1 LDSHIKLK
9 LFFKARL
16 LLGFYF
22 ILLFGCNRSL
32 PLVNLSGNAWGTTYS
47 IKIISDKN
55 ISHNISEIKLGID
68 SIIVD
73 IDNQMSTYKIN
84 SEISL
89 FNNLPKNGAINISH
103 GFSEVIKR
111 SIYWS
116 EVTLGSFDITIF
128 PAVINWRQGKKDREY
143 NDIWEP
149 PTDLDII
156 MEMEKIGYDKIK
168 LSDNT
173 LKKSITGQMIDVNA
187 IAKGWGVDQI
197 FDYLKFNGYSRFMVE
212 VGGEIRVL
220 GLNNKGKKWEIGID
234 KPIRG
239 NNPGENIIGEVARL
253 KDQAM
258 ATSGNYRNY
267 YEFDGNKYSHIIDPR
282 NGKSIFSDISSVTV
296 VAPNCLDADVLAT
309 ALNVLSYDEGLQLI
323 NSLVGYEAL
332 WIIDVGY
339 NNNFKV
345 EYSSGMPVIW
355 D

>member
-1 LDSHIKLK
+1 
-9 LFFKARL
+9 

-22 ILLFGCNRSL
+22 ILLFGCNREL

-47 IKIISDKN
+47 VKIISDKN
-55 ISHNISEIKLGID
+55 ISPNISEIKLGID

-89 FNNLPKNGAINISH
+89 FNNLPKNGAINISP

-116 EVTLGSFDITIF
+116 DVTLGSFDITVF

-143 NDIWEP
+143 IDIWEP

-156 MEMEKIGYDKIK
+156 MQMEKIGYDKIK

-173 LKKSITGQMIDVNA
+173 LTKSIKGQMIDVNA
-187 IAKGWGVDQI
+187 IAKGWGVDKI
-197 FDYLKFNGYSRFMVE
+197 FDYLELNGYTRFMVE

-220 GLNNKGKKWEIGID
+220 GLNNKGQKWKIGID
-234 KPIRG
+234 KPIQG
-239 NNPGENIIGEVARL
+239 NIPGENIIEVAIL
-253 KDQAM
+253 NDQAM

-267 YEFDGNKYSHIIDPR
+267 YEFDSKKYSHIIDPR
-282 NGKSIFSDISSVTV
+282 NGKSIFSNISSVTV
-296 VAPNCLDADVLAT
+296 VAPNCLEADVLAT
-309 ALNVLSYDEGLQLI
+309 ALNVLSYSDGLKLI
-323 NSLVGYEAL
+323 ESLDGYEAL
-332 WIIDVGY
+332 WVINKENKI
-339 NNNFKV
+339 FEV
-345 EYSSGMPVIW
+345 EVTSGMFIML